1 MPPQEQFGPEHST
14 SLRALDMLGHEV
26 FFTSPRLAALSTQ
39 AEILSVQLQAAQAA
53 APKQQLLQAVQQA
66 QQAQQ
71 LGGSCSAECGCSQ
84 GAAAGMGG
92 GLAASLACRQRML
105 EEYQCPIC
113 LETLH
118 NPVVLTCAHRCV
130 TCKHT
135 RHGWLGWYQAVW
147 RLVFSCACCMLRGAS
162 NWHLP
167 IPPEETDICPAGGE
181 VGKILGKSF
190 RVQYGAWT
198 TSLRL
203 A

>member
-1 MPPQEQFGPEHST
+1 MTDQGLCGTLVPPQEQFGPEHST

-105 EEYQCPIC
+105 EEYQCWRVAC
-113 LETLH
+113 
-118 NPVVLTCAHRCV
+118 
-130 TCKHT
+130 
-135 RHGWLGWYQAVW
+135 GWHALLGRRGSCSTQDMNAVKLGAAEGS
-147 RLVFSCACCMLRGAS
+147 RML
-162 NWHLP
+162 
-167 IPPEETDICPAGGE
+167 C
-181 VGKILGKSF
+181 
-190 RVQYGAWT
+190 
-198 TSLRL
+198 
-203 A
+203 